1 MFPLSAQNKFYI
13 PLSSYVE
20 RHAKKTQVSISC
32 LWLVSRPPKSG
43 CFFGKFTV
51 EQVLKSFLGRNNSQK
66 PLAFGFCGSLPHDLE
81 ESIEL
86 RAIITWV
93 LSL

>member
-1 MFPLSAQNKFYI
+1 MRKKLKSAFHVFGWFPGLQN
-13 PLSSYVE
+13 LDV
-20 RHAKKTQVSISC
+20 
-32 LWLVSRPPKSG
+32 
-43 CFFGKFTV
+43 FFGKFTV
-51 EQVLKSFLGRNNSQK
+51 EQVLKSFLGRNNSQE